1 MIRDD
6 IDTQT
11 ITLSVRVGFN
21 KCKAVA
27 PKNLLMTGAHLVYL

>member
-11 ITLSVRVGFN
+11 IALSVRDGFN

-27 PKNLLMTGAHLVYL
+27 PKNLLMTGVHLVYL